1 MNSRLRKLVK
11 TRRFKPTLI
20 SILLVSVLYGLLGLV
35 VHLGEGKTPFVEL
48 LVLANN
54 VLKFC
59 AWFMYGYG
67 TLQAL
72 GRKFEFENI
81 ELRASESDRVHGI
94 SKFHAQ
100 TQDEVSHLESN
111 HDSEYKR
118 EVEELDTIER
128 DEETTFKLYVIGIV
142 LFFVSSLGDIVL
154 PAFQN

>member
-35 VHLGEGKTPFVEL
+35 VHLGEGKTSFVEL
-48 LVLANN
+48 LVLTNN

-59 AWFMYGYG
+59 AWFMFGYG

-72 GRKFEFENI
+72 GRKFEFDII
-81 ELRASESDRVHGI
+81 EQRASEADRVHVI

-111 HDSEYKR
+111 HNSEYKR
-118 EVEELDTIER
+118 EIEVLDTIER

-142 LFFVSSLGDIVL
+142 LFLS
-154 PAFQN
+154 AA